1 MTRLFDRWPV
11 LPTRDRPD
19 TPDDGGADAPTHAHS
34 PSAPL
39 GRHIHHTMRP
49 RRRQRSQRLLANR
62 AVRDAIVSLAG
73 VVGRPVRNQ
82 GGAEIGRLVD
92 VVCRWTGDETYPTVT
107 GLVVRVGRRL
117 AFVDA
122 STIQTIEHTQIVL
135 KTARL
140 DLTDFAPRPG
150 EVTLAEQ
157 VLDHQ
162 LVDVDGVQVI
172 RAADLYLAPLS
183 GRYCLVGVDI
193 STQSLLRRLGPAR
206 WRHTPTPE
214 RVIDWGAI
222 QPFGETEQG
231 AAPEVR
237 LRTTN
242 QGLERL
248 RPGELAD
255 LLEDLMRPERQRL
268 LDSLTPEEAADALE
282 EMDPEELA
290 SLLREAEPDR
300 AAQLLVAMEPDE
312 AVDALRDLTSEE
324 RADVMAVMPADKVAD
339 LARLLGYPEDEAGGF
354 MTSAFVVATTSETVA
369 SLSARLADDDAC
381 PEELDAVALVDDEG
395 RLVWDL
401 PLLQLL
407 INQGDTVLGDL
418 VGEAEP
424 VTVGIH
430 ARVSEVAERLVDA
443 RGMSAVVVED
453 DRPVGR
459 ILADDVLDALLP
471 ERGRIHF
478 PRLLQ

>member
-1 MTRLFDRWPV
+1 
-11 LPTRDRPD
+11 
-19 TPDDGGADAPTHAHS
+19 
-34 PSAPL
+34 
-39 GRHIHHTMRP
+39 
-49 RRRQRSQRLLANR
+49 
-62 AVRDAIVSLAG
+62 VRDAIVSLAG
-73 VVGRPVRNQ
+73 IVGRPVRNQ
-82 GGAEIGRLVD
+82 GGGEIGRLVD
-92 VVCRWTGDETYPTVT
+92 VVCRWTGDESYPPVT

-122 STIQTIEHTQIVL
+122 TAIDTIEHTQVRL

-140 DLTDFAPRPG
+140 DLNDFEPRVG
-150 EVTLAEQ
+150 EVTLADQ

-172 RAADLYLAPLS
+172 RAADLYLAPLA

-193 STQSLLRRLGPAR
+193 SAQSLLRRLGPAR
-206 WRHTPTPE
+206 WRHTPTPD

-231 AAPEVR
+231 EAPEVR

-242 QGLERL
+242 EGLERL

-255 LLEDLMRPERQRL
+255 LLEDLMRPERQKL

-290 SLLREAEPDR
+290 SLLREADPVR
-300 AAQLLVAMEPDE
+300 AAQLLTAMEPDE

-324 RADVMAVMPADKVAD
+324 RAEVMAVMPTDTVTN
-339 LARLLGYPEDEAGGF
+339 LVRLLGYPEDEAGGF
-354 MTSAFVVATTSETVA
+354 MTTAFLVAVTSETVA
-369 SLSARLADDDAC
+369 SLAARLAGHDDC
-381 PEELDAVALVDDEG
+381 PEELDAVALVDQQG
-395 RLVWDL
+395 RMVWDL

-407 INQGDTVLGDL
+407 VNEGDTVLIDL

-430 ARVSEVAERLVDA
+430 AHVAEVAERLIDA
-443 RGMSAVVVED
+443 RRMSVVVVD
-453 DRPVGR
+453 DDSRPVGR
-459 ILADDVLDALLP
+459 ILADDVIDALLP